1 MLDVFFSNHS
11 SLRYG
16 YYLGKGYPVGWL
28 LSPDKRNYTNIDY
41 TDIMPYAVD
50 NGKFAASQLG
60 TGREWDESLFIDFI
74 QYVKLAK
81 TQPRWVVVP
90 DEVGNKEETLKL
102 WDIWSPVLKDM
113 GFNLAF
119 AVQDGMELKDV
130 PTKYS
135 TIFVGGTNEFK
146 WRTAEMWCKEFQ
158 SCHVARVNSLEKV
171 IKCNQWGAE
180 SIDGTGWFR
189 DGVNNKRFRCIEQ
202 YFERDNNAVT
212 QLNLL

>member
-1 MLDVFFSNHS
+1 MDVMFSNHS

-28 LSPDKRNYTNIDY
+28 LSPDKRNYSNMLY

-50 NGKFAASQLG
+50 NGKFSVFSSG
-60 TGREWDESLFIDFI
+60 KVWDEDLFWDFL
-74 QYVKLAK
+74 QYVKLAPN
-81 TQPRWVVVP
+81 QPRWVVVP
-90 DEVGNKEETLKL
+90 DEVGNKKETLGL
-102 WDIWSPVLKDM
+102 WDKFYPIIKDM
-113 GFNLAF
+113 GFNTAF
-119 AVQDGMELKDV
+119 AVQDGMTLKDV

-135 TIFVGGTNEFK
+135 TIFVGGTTEWK

-158 SCHVARVNSLEKV
+158 SCHVARVNNVERV